1 MARLSADKELLG
13 GDVYLSEEHD
23 TKQSSWL
30 KISLSC
36 TCSVTTPLCL
46 TGAIAGHSPAGFHH
60 QEGLLTV
67 RQFSSPSQCFP
78 TWRRHINILP
88 ILMIL
93 SQLPHFGWF
102 FLFSFLIKISAPKG
116 KSLVR
121 NLRFHYEKRNVSR
134 PQKCSE
140 KKKKTRVW
148 KGKSILKVKKQQE
161 KKRVSSLRNKKWNFI
176 PRLLLFLKVI
186 ITFFFPQR
194 GNRRWWS
201 LSHCLGLLI
210 LNSTVNLTNKIRL
223 V

>member
-88 ILMIL
+88 ILTIL

-140 KKKKTRVW
+140 KKKNRVW